1 MKRIYQT
8 WKVPWVELINVE
20 SGDDKVEVG
29 SVIFKLVP
37 KIERNKL
44 FFSWIEAEA
53 WWLWLHLFL
62 SFFLCWPALFDA
74 VYVRYMVLA
83 RALNT

>member
-1 MKRIYQT
+1 MKCIYQT

-29 SVIFKLVP
+29 PVIFKLVP

-53 WWLWLHLFL
+53 WWLWLHLLL
-62 SFFLCWPALFDA
+62 SFSFFVGLLYLMLFMSD
-74 VYVRYMVLA
+74 MWL
-83 RALNT
+83 